1 MQPDKAHILKHNDRV
16 RFGQVSFVFLA
27 RSAEKNESNAAR
39 DGDAINRIPTTFH
52 EKATGFYDPA
62 STGPSSEPQGQP
74 ILHADGSLLLPGAAS
89 AIPASVVAKLQASP
103 ALIVVGH
110 AKPQV
115 FFLRQGKRL
124 TLGRDKTNDLVLA
137 EVSASRLHAEDIP
150 GSDGFYIRD
159 LASSN
164 GVMVNQARIDNPYR
178 LTHGDRV
185 MIGKITIYFIQVK
198 DAQPYMVR
206 AGLAPALVVDT
217 PAGELRRE
225 APALLDAPAGE
236 IRRSVA
242 MDTMQCSNCGTPNE
256 RVARICANCGT
267 PIEA

>member
-1 MQPDKAHILKHNDRV
+1 
-16 RFGQVSFVFLA
+16 
-27 RSAEKNESNAAR
+27 
-39 DGDAINRIPTTFH
+39 
-52 EKATGFYDPA
+52 
-62 STGPSSEPQGQP
+62 

-137 EVSASRLHAEDIP
+137 EVSASRLHAEVIP

-159 LASSN
+159 LESSN
-164 GVMVNQARIDNPYR
+164 GVMVNQARIDNPYC
-178 LTHGDRV
+178 LTHGDRIT
-185 MIGKITIYFIQVK
+185 IGKITIYFIQV
-198 DAQPYMVR
+198 AHPQPYRVR
-206 AGLAPALVVDT
+206 AGLAPALVAGAPAEVLGLPPALAAAPAEVIGLPPALADA
-217 PAGELRRE
+217 PAGEIGL
-225 APALLDAPAGE
+225 APAGE

-242 MDTMQCSNCGTPNE
+242 MDTIQCTNCGTPNA
-256 RVARICANCGT
+256 RVARFCANCGT
-267 PIEA
+267 PIGA

>member
-1 MQPDKAHILKHNDRV
+1 M
-16 RFGQVSFVFLA
+16 
-27 RSAEKNESNAAR
+27 
-39 DGDAINRIPTTFH
+39 
-52 EKATGFYDPA
+52 TGFYDPA
-62 STGPSSEPQGQP
+62 NTDPSAEPQGQP

-137 EVSASRLHAEDIP
+137 EVSASRLHAEVIP

-178 LTHGDRV
+178 LTHGDRIT
-185 MIGKITIYFIQVK
+185 IGKITIYFIQV
-198 DAQPYMVR
+198 
-206 AGLAPALVVDT
+206 GNSPA
-217 PAGELRRE
+217 EK
-225 APALLDAPAGE
+225 

-242 MDTMQCSNCGTPNE
+242 MDTTQCTNCGTPNA
-256 RVARICANCGT
+256 RVARFCANCGT
-267 PIEA
+267 PIGA